1 MTNKNV
7 ADKVPVREALKLNAK
22 AFLIWWQH
30 YPLIF
35 VSSAI
40 YAVVNALTPYVGIYL
55 SAQIINELA
64 GAREL
69 ERLSRLV
76 VVTLASTALLT
87 LFKAALERWKNSAH
101 AGRYYRQEKIFA
113 DKLLAMDFCS
123 VDDPHTHDLR
133 SQIRQNSSWGGW
145 GLGKL
150 FEYTEGLL
158 TALMK
163 IIGAAALSISL
174 FTLRVPASAG
184 TLSRLNHPIF
194 IVLIIAIM
202 FAVTF
207 LAPVLSNQ
215 ANSYWTRSADGAR
228 EANRRFSFY
237 GFMAY
242 DHDRALD
249 IRMYRQDILCR
260 QNFHQDHVFGPRGKL
275 ARYARGP
282 MGALS
287 ALSAAVSH
295 VFTGIVYVFV
305 CLKAWGGA
313 FGVGSVTQYIS
324 AITSF
329 SGGVASL
336 ISTLGDMQNNAAFL
350 RETFEL
356 LDTPNDMYQGSLTV
370 EKRSDRHYE
379 IEFRDVSF
387 KYPTSDIYA
396 LRHVSM
402 KFKIGSRLAVVGENG
417 SGKTTFIK
425 LLCRL
430 YDPTEGEILLNGI
443 NIKKYDYNEYL
454 SVFSVVFQDF
464 KLFAYPLGQNVAT
477 TMDYDQARV
486 EECLKEAGFGDRLRE
501 MPAGVA
507 TCLYKDFDEK
517 GVEVSGGE
525 AQKIAIARALY
536 KDAPFIVLD
545 EPTAAL
551 DPVAEAEIY
560 AKFNE
565 IVSDKTAIYIS
576 HRLSSCR
583 FCDEILVFDQ
593 GQVVQQGSHDQLVA
607 DESGKYRELWVAQAQ
622 YYADDRMETGALRE
636 PVVATS

>member
-1 MTNKNV
+1 M
-7 ADKVPVREALKLNAK
+7 REAFRLNAR
-22 AFLIWWQH
+22 AFMIWWQQ

-35 VSSAI
+35 VSSAS
-40 YAVVNALTPYVGIYL
+40 YAVVSALTPYLSIYL

-64 GAREL
+64 GARDL
-69 ERLSRLV
+69 ERLTQLV
-76 VVTLASTALLT
+76 VVTLASTSVLGLL
-87 LFKAALERWKNSAH
+87 KAVLERWKNSEH
-101 AGRYYRQEKIFA
+101 ATRHYRQEKVFA

-150 FEYTEGLL
+150 NDYTE
-158 TALMK
+158 ALVVALAK
-163 IIGAAALSISL
+163 IIGAATLSISL
-174 FTLRVPASAG
+174 FTRRVPDSAG
-184 TLSRLNHPIF
+184 ALSQLNHPIF
-194 IVLIIAIM
+194 IVLMVAIM

-207 LAPVLSNQ
+207 LAPVISNH
-215 ANSYWTRSADGAR
+215 ANRYWTRSSDDAR
-228 EANRRFSFY
+228 VSNRRFSFY

-242 DHDRALD
+242 NHDRALD
-249 IRMYRQDILCR
+249 IRMYRQDNLCR
-260 QNFHQDHVFGPRGKL
+260 QNFHQGNAFGPKGKL
-275 ARYARGP
+275 AEYARGP
-282 MGALS
+282 AGAMT
-287 ALSAAVSH
+287 ALSAAVAH
-295 VFTGIVYVFV
+295 IFTGIVYAFV

-329 SGGVASL
+329 SGGVSSL
-336 ISTLGDMQNNAAFL
+336 ISTLGDMQNNATFL
-350 RETFEL
+350 RETFEF
-356 LDTPNDMYQGSLTV
+356 LDIPNDMYQGSLTV
-370 EKRSDRHYE
+370 EKRADRRYE

-387 KYPTSDIYA
+387 KYPSSATYA
-396 LRHVSM
+396 LRHLSM

-443 NIKKYDYNEYL
+443 NIKKYDYLEYL

-464 KLFAYPLGQNVAT
+464 KLFAYPLGENVAT
-477 TMDYDQARV
+477 SMDYDQARV
-486 EECLKEAGFGDRLRE
+486 EACLKEAGFGDRLRE

-507 TCLYKDFDEK
+507 TCLYKDFDPK
-517 GVEVSGGE
+517 GVELSGGE
-525 AQKIAIARALY
+525 AQKVAIARALY

-551 DPVAEAEIY
+551 DPVAEYEIY

-583 FCDEILVFDQ
+583 FCDEVLVFDQ
-593 GQVVQQGSHDQLVA
+593 GQVVQQGSHDQLVT
-607 DESGKYRELWVAQAQ
+607 DERGKYHELWHAQAQ
-622 YYADDRMETGALRE
+622 YYTDNKSEIGDRRE
-636 PVVATS
+636 PMRNAG

>member
-1 MTNKNV
+1 M
-7 ADKVPVREALKLNAK
+7 REALKLNAK
-22 AFLIWWQH
+22 AFEIWWQQ

-35 VSSAI
+35 ISSAV
-40 YAVVNALTPYVGIYL
+40 YAVVNALTPYLGIYL

-64 GAREL
+64 GARNL
-69 ERLSRLV
+69 DRLTRLV
-76 VVTLASTALLT
+76 VAALASTALLT
-87 LFKAALERWKNSAH
+87 LLKAASERWKNSAH

-123 VDDPHTHDLR
+123 VDDPRTHDLR

-150 FEYTEGLL
+150 MEYTEGLL
-158 TALMK
+158 TALMR

-184 TLSRLNHPIF
+184 ALSRLNHPIF

-207 LAPVLSNQ
+207 LAPVLSNH
-215 ANSYWTRSADGAR
+215 ANSYWARAADGAR
-228 EANRRFSFY
+228 EANRRFGFY

-260 QNFHQDHVFGPRGKL
+260 QNFHQEHVFGPKGQV
-275 ARYARGP
+275 AQYARGP
-282 MGALS
+282 MGALN
-287 ALSAAVSH
+287 ALSAAVAH
-295 VFTGIVYVFV
+295 LFTGIVYTFV

-329 SGGVASL
+329 SAGVSSL
-336 ISTLGDMQNNAAFL
+336 ISTLGDMQNNAPYL
-350 RETFEL
+350 REIFEF
-356 LDTPNDMYQGSLTV
+356 LDIPNEMYQGSLTV
-370 EKRSDRHYE
+370 EKRSDRNYE

-387 KYPTSDIYA
+387 KYPTSDTYA

-443 NIKKYDYNEYL
+443 NIKKYDYHEYL

-477 TMDYDQARV
+477 TMNYDQARV
-486 EECLKEAGFGDRLRE
+486 EECLQEAGFGDRLKE
-501 MPAGVA
+501 MPAGTA
-507 TCLYKDFDEK
+507 TCLYKDFDDK
-517 GVEVSGGE
+517 GVELSGGE

-551 DPVAEAEIY
+551 DPVAEFEIY
-560 AKFNE
+560 AKFNQ

-593 GQVVQQGSHDQLVA
+593 GRVVQQGSHDQLVIA
-607 DESGKYRELWVAQAQ
+607 ESGKYYELWHAQAQ
-622 YYADDRMETGALRE
+622 YYVDNQLETGALRE
-636 PVVATS
+636 PSRSAG